1 MLIRRILMNAQDG
14 SPGSGA
20 TPSTPATPAI
30 PAEPAAPAPQSAPAS
45 GSPIDIAAITRTI
58 TESVTKSINDGVFAK
73 LRRAGLLSD
82 KPTTVPVTGDTT
94 TTATAAAI
102 SAADVQSMIEQASAI
117 TRVSVEYGLQPD
129 AESSLKKLMS
139 VEKPDDPVAWGRAFI
154 EGLGIKKTASAP
166 ATAAP
171 QVTTTAPSTAAPAA
185 TQPPAP
191 AAATPISDRGSPPPS
206 SLPLDERSLYEMSQ
220 ADVQEYIKRHG
231 MKKYSEKLI
240 ADAKGKRTLL
250 R

>member
-20 TPSTPATPAI
+20 TPSPPATPAT
-30 PAEPAAPAPQSAPAS
+30 PAEPAAPAPQTAPAQ
-45 GSPIDIAAITRTI
+45 GAPVDVAAITRTI

-82 KPTTVPVTGDTT
+82 KPIPVPVTGDTT
-94 TTATAAAI
+94 TTAPSAI

-129 AESSLKKLMS
+129 AEASLKRLMA
-139 VEKPDDPVAWGRAFI
+139 VEKPDDPVSWGRAFI
-154 EGLGIKKTASAP
+154 EGMGLKRVAAAP

-171 QVTTTAPSTAAPAA
+171 QTITAPPTAAPAA

-191 AAATPISDRGSPPPS
+191 AAATPVSDRGSPPPS

-250 R
+250 A